1 MTAKDRT
8 IDAAFNA
15 AIIIIQEALG
25 VEDGGW
31 AGLYFDAERGRLML
45 SLLGDYYDSEIDIM
59 GAIDPDAHLIP

>member
-8 IDAAFNA
+8 IDAAFSA
-15 AIIIIQEALG
+15 AITVIQEALG

-31 AGLYFDAERGRLML
+31 AGLYFDAKRERLIL

-59 GAIDPDAHLIP
+59 GAVDPDAHLIP

>member
-8 IDAAFNA
+8 IDAAFSA
-15 AIIIIQEALG
+15 AITVIQEALG

-31 AGLYFDAERGRLML
+31 AGLYFDAKRERLIF

-59 GAIDPDAHLIP
+59 GAVDPDAHLIP

>member
-15 AIIIIQEALG
+15 AITVIQEALG

-31 AGLYFDAERGRLML
+31 AGLYFADREHLIL
-45 SLLGDYYDSEIDIM
+45 SLLGDYYDSEIDTM
-59 GAIDPDAHLIP
+59 GAVDPDAHLIP